1 MVTVNPTEIL
11 FSSINVAILSRPTM
25 EFLPTRCLS
34 CNSWNTSLEVSRNR
48 TLELDQF
55 MMALQCIQLYR
66 MNLYDNKP
74 QVACPYHQITSS
86 SRQLLHG
93 HNNILLTQVWKG
105 FHLIK
110 SLMAPEKFLNPS
122 ASQTMWNILSC
133 CIQYWKNLQDI
144 NPITDKSMTA

>member
-1 MVTVNPTEIL
+1 MNGVVVTKKTFNCMFVAEEPRCHSLTFKRPTQTYTKYLDKMVTVNPTEIL

-55 MMALQCIQLYR
+55 MMALRCIQLYR

-93 HNNILLTQVWKG
+93 HNNILLTQVWKDV
-105 FHLIK
+105 HSI
-110 SLMAPEKFLNPS
+110 
-122 ASQTMWNILSC
+122 
-133 CIQYWKNLQDI
+133 
-144 NPITDKSMTA
+144 